1 MAGWVGPRL
10 AGPTGQQPGWPC
22 VSGKPGAPFFL
33 LLLMQESVLAAVVPA
48 ILRREVLGNELIDY
62 IVAGVIL
69 LLGAVLNRLLSRLLS
84 KGLFRLTK
92 RYTAGVTEGELHD
105 LLIQPLGALLFLVS
119 FYLAFSVLRYPLPAL
134 AVKGV
139 EPWPKV
145 ALLGLFHLGVIAT
158 VVWVVISLVD
168 FALLVVQRRAELTA
182 SLGTRRLDNQ
192 FLPFAKDLLKVFVVV
207 IGLLVALGQ
216 VFGVN
221 VTALIGG
228 LGIGGLAVAFAAKE
242 SLENLLASFTIF
254 IDQPFGVGD
263 LVTAGTVSGTVEKIG
278 FRSTRLR
285 TAEKSYL
292 TVPNKSM
299 IDKPLDNLSLRTARR
314 VGFTIYFDQ
323 KTTSSQLQAI
333 IAEAVEAMMAHPL
346 VTKDVQMKF
355 NTISPAGK
363 EVTVQY
369 FVETTSYD
377 EYLDV
382 KESLNYRL
390 VEAVEHQGGSFAS
403 STTVAPPATA

>member
-1 MAGWVGPRL
+1 MEIPA
-10 AGPTGQQPGWPC
+10 
-22 VSGKPGAPFFL
+22 FL
-33 LLLMQESVLAAVVPA
+33 H
-48 ILRREVLGNELIDY
+48 REILGNELLDY
-62 IVAGVIL
+62 GFAAIIL
-69 LLGAVLNRLLSRLLS
+69 LLGATLNRLLSRLLS
-84 KGLFRLTK
+84 KALFRLTK
-92 RYTAGVTEGELHD
+92 RYTTGVTESELHD
-105 LLIQPLGALLFLVS
+105 LLIQPLSVLLFLGS
-119 FYLAFSVLRYPLPAL
+119 FYLAFNILRYPLPPL
-134 AVKGV
+134 AVVGV
-139 EPWPKV
+139 DPWHKIV
-145 ALLGLFHLGVIAT
+145 LLGLFHLIVIAAI
-158 VVWVVISLVD
+158 VWVVLSLVD
-168 FALLVVQRRAELTA
+168 FALVVVQRRAELVTA
-182 SLGTRRLDNQ
+182 AGNRRLDSQ
-192 FLPFAKDLLKVFVVV
+192 FLPFAKDLIKVFVVV
-207 IGLLVALGQ
+207 VGLLIAMGQ

-221 VTALIGG
+221 VTALVGG

-314 VGFTIYFDQ
+314 VGFTLYFDQ
-323 KTTSSQLQAI
+323 KTTSEQLQAI
-333 IAEAVEAMMAHPL
+333 IKEAVEAMTAHPL
-346 VTKDVQMKF
+346 VQDVQMKF
-355 NTISPAGK
+355 NTISPSGK

-390 VEAVEHQGGSFAS
+390 VEAVEHQGGSFALAAP
-403 STTVAPPATA
+403 VAAPATV

>member
-1 MAGWVGPRL
+1 MEIPA
-10 AGPTGQQPGWPC
+10 
-22 VSGKPGAPFFL
+22 FL
-33 LLLMQESVLAAVVPA
+33 H
-48 ILRREVLGNELIDY
+48 REIIGNELIDY
-62 IVAGVIL
+62 LIAAIIL
-69 LLGAVLNRLLSRLLS
+69 LLGATLNRLLSRLLS

-92 RYTAGVTEGELHD
+92 RYTTGVTESELHD
-105 LLIQPLGALLFLVS
+105 LLIQPLSVLLFLGS
-119 FYLAFSVLRYPLPAL
+119 FYLAFNVLRYPLPPL
-134 AVKGV
+134 AVVGV
-139 EPWPKV
+139 DPWHKV
-145 ALLGLFHLGVIAT
+145 ALLGLFHLIVIGA
-158 VVWVVISLVD
+158 VVWVVLSLVD
-168 FALLVVQRRAELTA
+168 FALVVVQRRAELVTA
-182 SLGTRRLDNQ
+182 TDNRRLDSQ
-192 FLPFAKDLLKVFVVV
+192 FLPFAKDLIKVFVVV
-207 IGLLVALGQ
+207 VGVLIAMGQ

-221 VTALIGG
+221 VTALVGG

-314 VGFTIYFDQ
+314 VGFTLYFDQ
-323 KTTSSQLQAI
+323 KTTSDQLQAI
-333 IAEAVEAMMAHPL
+333 IKEAVEAMMAHAL
-346 VTKDVQMKF
+346 VQDVQMKF
-355 NTISPAGK
+355 NSISPSGK

-390 VEAVEHQGGSFAS
+390 VEAVEHQGGSFAMA
-403 STTVAPPATA
+403 TPVAAPATV

>member
-1 MAGWVGPRL
+1 M
-10 AGPTGQQPGWPC
+10 
-22 VSGKPGAPFFL
+22 
-33 LLLMQESVLAAVVPA
+33 EIPA
-48 ILRREVLGNELIDY
+48 FLRREVLGNPLSDY
-62 IVAGVIL
+62 LMAAVIM
-69 LLGAVLNRLLSRLLS
+69 LLGALLNRLVSRLLS
-84 KGLFRLTK
+84 KALFRLTK
-92 RYTAGVTEGELHD
+92 RYTAGVSESELHD
-105 LLIQPLGALLFLVS
+105 LLIQPLGALLFLIS
-119 FYLAFSVLRYPLPAL
+119 FYLAFSVLRYPLPPL

-145 ALLGLFHLGVIAT
+145 LLLGLFHLGVIAT
-158 VVWVVISLVD
+158 VVWVIISLID

-182 SLGTRRLDNQ
+182 TAGARRLDNQ

-314 VGFTIYFDQ
+314 VGFTLYFDQ

-333 IAEAVEAMMAHPL
+333 IAEAVEAMQAHPL
-346 VTKDVQMKF
+346 VTKDVQIKF

-390 VEAVEHQGGSFAS
+390 VEAVEHQGGSFA
-403 STTVAPPATA
+403 TATPAPVPAAA

>member
-1 MAGWVGPRL
+1 MEIPA
-10 AGPTGQQPGWPC
+10 
-22 VSGKPGAPFFL
+22 FL
-33 LLLMQESVLAAVVPA
+33 H
-48 ILRREVLGNELIDY
+48 REILGNELLDY
-62 IVAGVIL
+62 LIAAVIL
-69 LLGAVLNRLLSRLLS
+69 LLGATLNRLLSRLLS
-84 KGLFRLTK
+84 KALFRLTK
-92 RYTAGVTEGELHD
+92 RYTTGVTESELHD
-105 LLIQPLGALLFLVS
+105 LLIQPLSVLLFLGS
-119 FYLAFSVLRYPLPAL
+119 FYLAFNVLRYPLPPM
-134 AVKGV
+134 AVVGV
-139 EPWPKV
+139 DPWHKV
-145 ALLGLFHLGVIAT
+145 ALLGLFHLIVIGA
-158 VVWVVISLVD
+158 VVWVVLSLVD
-168 FALLVVQRRAELTA
+168 FALVVVQRRAELVTA
-182 SLGTRRLDNQ
+182 TGNRRLDSQ
-192 FLPFAKDLLKVFVVV
+192 FLPFAKDLIKVFVVV
-207 IGLLVALGQ
+207 VGLLIAMGQ

-221 VTALIGG
+221 VTALVGG

-314 VGFTIYFDQ
+314 VGFTLYFDQ
-323 KTTSSQLQAI
+323 KTTSDQLQAI
-333 IAEAVEAMMAHPL
+333 IKEAVEAMTAHAL
-346 VTKDVQMKF
+346 VQDVQIKF
-355 NTISPAGK
+355 NSISPSGK

-390 VEAVEHQGGSFAS
+390 VEAVEHQGGSFALA
-403 STTVAPPATA
+403 TPVAAPATV

>member
-1 MAGWVGPRL
+1 MEDAALSARL
-10 AGPTGQQPGWPC
+10 PA
-22 VSGKPGAPFFL
+22 FL
-33 LLLMQESVLAAVVPA
+33 H
-48 ILRREVLGNELIDY
+48 REILGNELFDY
-62 IVAGVIL
+62 LVAGVIM
-69 LLGAVLNRLLSRLLS
+69 LLGATLNRLLSRLLS
-84 KGLFRLTK
+84 KALFRLTK
-92 RYTAGVTEGELHD
+92 RYTTGVSESELHD
-105 LLIQPLGALLFLVS
+105 LLIQPLSVLLFLGS
-119 FYLAFSVLRYPLPAL
+119 FYLAFNVLRYPLPPM
-134 AVKGV
+134 AVVGV
-139 EPWPKV
+139 DPWHKV
-145 ALLGLFHLGVIAT
+145 ALLGLFHLIVIGA
-158 VVWVVISLVD
+158 VVWVVLSLVD
-168 FALLVVQRRAELTA
+168 FALVVVQRRTELVTA
-182 SLGTRRLDNQ
+182 VGNRRLDSQ
-192 FLPFAKDLLKVFVVV
+192 FLPFAKDLIKVFVVV

-314 VGFTIYFDQ
+314 VGFTLYFDQ
-323 KTTSSQLQAI
+323 KTTSDQLQAI
-333 IAEAVEAMMAHPL
+333 IKEAVEAMTTHAL
-346 VTKDVQMKF
+346 VQDVQMKF
-355 NTISPAGK
+355 NSISPSGK

-390 VEAVEHQGGSFAS
+390 VEAVEHQGGSFAMA
-403 STTVAPPATA
+403 TPVAAPATV

>member
-1 MAGWVGPRL
+1 ME
-10 AGPTGQQPGWPC
+10 
-22 VSGKPGAPFFL
+22 
-33 LLLMQESVLAAVVPA
+33 ESVLSSRLPA
-48 ILRREVLGNELIDY
+48 FLHREVLGNELLDY
-62 IVAGVIL
+62 LIAGIIM
-69 LLGAVLNRLLSRLLS
+69 LLGSVLNRLLSRLVS
-84 KGLFRLTK
+84 KALFRLTK
-92 RYTAGVTEGELHD
+92 RYTAGVSESELHD

-119 FYLAFSVLRYPLPAL
+119 FYLAFSVLRYPLPPL

-158 VVWVVISLVD
+158 IVWVVISLID

-182 SLGTRRLDNQ
+182 SLGARRLDNQ

-207 IGLLVALGQ
+207 IGMLVALGQ

-314 VGFTIYFDQ
+314 VGFTLYFDQ

-333 IAEAVEAMMAHPL
+333 IAEAVEAMQEHPL

-355 NTISPAGK
+355 NTITPAGK

-390 VEAVEHQGGSFAS
+390 VEAVEHQGGSFATS
-403 STTVAPPATA
+403 VTAAVAATA

>member
-1 MAGWVGPRL
+1 ME
-10 AGPTGQQPGWPC
+10 
-22 VSGKPGAPFFL
+22 
-33 LLLMQESVLAAVVPA
+33 ESVLSSYIPTF
-48 ILRREVLGNELIDY
+48 LHREVLGNELLDY
-62 IVAGVIL
+62 LIAGIIL
-69 LLGAVLNRLLSRLLS
+69 LLGSVLNRVLSRLVS
-84 KGLFRLTK
+84 KALFRLTK
-92 RYTAGVTEGELHD
+92 RYTAGVSESELHD

-119 FYLAFSVLRYPLPAL
+119 FYLAFSVLRYPLPPL

-158 VVWVVISLVD
+158 IVWVVISLID

-182 SLGTRRLDNQ
+182 SLGARRLDNQ

-207 IGLLVALGQ
+207 IGMLVALGQ

-314 VGFTIYFDQ
+314 VGFTLYFDQ

-333 IAEAVEAMMAHPL
+333 IAEAVEAMQEHPL

-355 NTISPAGK
+355 NTITPAGK

-390 VEAVEHQGGSFAS
+390 VEAVEHQGGSFA
-403 STTVAPPATA
+403 TAATAAVAAAA